1 MTDETLPN
9 ALEAVAD
16 AQQAPETTEAQ
27 ATDKPE
33 GEKPEGKDEN
43 PLEKQ
48 LKREQRRIQ
57 NLTRQKY
64 EMAAELDRLKKL
76 EHLASSTQKSD
87 NQAIDDDSDTLSLS
101 KAELERRI
109 EQRARE
115 LAPTIKAKEDGETEV
130 REKAVSLRKQLGER
144 FEELTS
150 DLASVFD
157 HDRQLLVLDA
167 ENPAALIEYLTDPD
181 NADEAD
187 RIARLPA
194 QRAAFAMARIE
205 AKIASTAKPK
215 PQPSKVAAPIEPVR
229 GGGGSTSGA
238 PNPSDTKA
246 WVKWRMS
253 QPGF

>member
-64 EMAAELDRLKKL
+64 EMAARLEKL
-76 EHLASSTQKSD
+76 EELARLAPSTQKAD

-101 KAELERRI
+101 KAELERLI
-109 EQRARE
+109 EKKARE
-115 LAPTIKAKEDGETEV
+115 IAPTIKAKEDGEAEV

-181 NADEAD
+181 NAEEAD

-194 QRAAFAMARIE
+194 QSAAFAKARIE
-205 AKIASTAKPK
+205 AKLASTAKPK